1 MGHLGNTT
9 GTALSANEKTKSG
22 DTKILAQP
30 HSKPGARGAGI
41 HVAAGSLDQFLDTL
55 W

>member
-9 GTALSANEKTKSG
+9 GTALSTSEKTKSG

-30 HSKPGARGAGI
+30 HTVNQGHVGQESMLLLGA
-41 HVAAGSLDQFLDTL
+41 
-55 W
+55 